1 MAGGVGPPE
10 LFLGELGDAG
20 REAEADEV
28 EQGEGGQG
36 LAVAVGG
43 VLDDGSSVV
52 FPRISSRVSLEEVSW
67 STVITSFWYAQEA
80 FLVGADLVD
89 EDLVAAG
96 VWIDLPLPAT
106 THTAACG
113 CTTCGFRR

>member
-1 MAGGVGPPE
+1 MAKLERSPDPDQVVPVLGDETDLGVVAEQGPGLGPLLVVAGGVGPPE

-43 VLDDGSSVV
+43 VL
-52 FPRISSRVSLEEVSW
+52 
-67 STVITSFWYAQEA
+67 
-80 FLVGADLVD
+80 
-89 EDLVAAG
+89 
-96 VWIDLPLPAT
+96 
-106 THTAACG
+106 
-113 CTTCGFRR
+113 